1 MGKKKVVILDFDG
14 TLYSS
19 DHVFDKIDNFIVR
32 HRREF
37 LPNVTDEDYAKIVK
51 DYPEWKKTFAATE
64 IVEYLYLFK
73 KKYPEMQI
81 TIKDFYDW
89 QDAHPDPL
97 VLDDVKIANQKFLK
111 ELCEEFPTYIVSNS
125 PPNHIEH
132 YMKKLN
138 IEPEWFKKIYSNH
151 FIARDRSKKHYYEED
166 SRNGKACTAQS
177 IIHVVPIKF
186 IHNDVVLETVFLDK
200 DSSKGRDKQVKQ
212 QGECKAQT
220 DKPQDLMGKLMSLSW
235 FFSQHNTPVPMPF

>member
-14 TLYSS
+14 TIYSS

-37 LPNVTDEDYAKIVK
+37 LPNITDEDYAKIVK

-81 TIKDFYDW
+81 SIKDFYDW

-125 PPNHIEH
+125 PLNHIEH

-151 FIARDRSKKHYYEED
+151 FIARDRSKKHYYEEIM
-166 SRNGKACTAQS
+166 K
-177 IIHVVPIKF
+177 K
-186 IHNDVVLETVFLDK
+186 E
-200 DSSKGRDKQVKQ
+200 
-212 QGECKAQT
+212 ECKPKDVYVFGDSVQNDLEPAKELGINVCFVSKANRLKNEILKVL
-220 DKPQDLMGKLMSLSW
+220 KPE
-235 FFSQHNTPVPMPF
+235 